1 MKTFEK
7 NSHMDSLQRAWAM
20 FSGKGRDQL
29 SEFNPSD
36 CSYMPAA
43 GFANG
48 VTLWLLAEVVIF
60 FQKDSQMAAVILGT
74 FLVNGLLLWSSQFS
88 SFNCGSAL
96 SKAFSLN
103 QSQSPAIITQI
114 IILFRLA
121 AVAFLL
127 QRGLSWWLILIP
139 LLPAYLQS
147 VRLLK
152 ELGDKDGKHEN
163 NSLICAIVL
172 ALIPVLFN
180 APLVPTALAFAGAYF
195 ISPFIDL
202 KLNNLE
208 FEDQLS
214 SKRECIE
221 LIMLCFA
228 LLLLK

>member
-1 MKTFEK
+1 
-7 NSHMDSLQRAWAM
+7 MDALQRAWAM

-29 SEFNPSD
+29 NEFNPSD
-36 CSYMPAA
+36 CVYMPAA

-48 VTLWLLAEVVIF
+48 IGLWLLAEIVLF

-88 SFNCGSAL
+88 SFNCGPAL
-96 SKAFSLN
+96 SRAFGLK
-103 QSQSPAIITQI
+103 QAQSPAIITQL

-127 QRGLSWWLILIP
+127 HRGLSWWLILIP

-147 VRLLK
+147 TRLLG
-152 ELGDKDGKHEN
+152 ELGDKDGKFEN
-163 NSLICAIVL
+163 NALICAVIL
-172 ALIPVLFN
+172 ALTPVLFN
-180 APLVPTALAFAGAYF
+180 AQLVPTALAFAGIYF
-195 ISPFIDL
+195 LSPIIDTKL
-202 KLNNLE
+202 KNLE

-221 LIMLCFA
+221 LVTFCFA

>member
-7 NSHMDSLQRAWAM
+7 NSHMDALQRAWAM

-29 SEFNPSD
+29 SEFTPSD

-48 VTLWLLAEVVIF
+48 IALWLLAETVLF
-60 FQKDSQMAAVILGT
+60 FQKDSQMAAIILGT

-88 SFNCGSAL
+88 SFNCGNSLA
-96 SKAFSLN
+96 KAFSLKQN
-103 QSQSPAIITQI
+103 QSPAIITQL

-139 LLPAYLQS
+139 IFPAYLQS
-147 VRLLK
+147 SRLLI
-152 ELGDKDGKHEN
+152 ELGEKDPSHQN
-163 NSLICAIVL
+163 NSLICAITL
-172 ALIPVLFN
+172 TLIPVLFN
-180 APLVPTALAFAGAYF
+180 AQLVPTTLAFVGIYF
-195 ISPFIDL
+195 LSPIIDT
-202 KLNNLE
+202 KLTNLE
-208 FEDQLS
+208 FEDQITC
-214 SKRECIE
+214 KRECVE
-221 LIMLCFA
+221 LITLCFA